1 MAWTWACDP
10 SEVCDIQ
17 FANSD
22 IQIIYIHS
30 SLCTYYIHTVIK
42 SQTLTRWFLTL
53 TMTNMWHPQPEL
65 SAPFAFPSW
74 TISTLTAF
82 YLIFPIIISSLNQLT
97 SYKLNMLIN
106 ILFLSQVIVN
116 CRCQHYD

>member
-1 MAWTWACDP
+1 M
-10 SEVCDIQ
+10 
-17 FANSD
+17 
-22 IQIIYIHS
+22 
-30 SLCTYYIHTVIK
+30 
-42 SQTLTRWFLTL
+42 LTRWVLTL

-82 YLIFPIIISSLNQLT
+82 YLIFPIIISSLSQLT

-116 CRCQHYD
+116 VVVNAIVSTMIDQTFLSLQASPLLALLHRWLRARQRSLMSTPTSQVRYT

>member
-1 MAWTWACDP
+1 M
-10 SEVCDIQ
+10 
-17 FANSD
+17 
-22 IQIIYIHS
+22 
-30 SLCTYYIHTVIK
+30 
-42 SQTLTRWFLTL
+42 LTRWVLTL

-116 CRCQHYD
+116 CRCHCHCQHYD

>member
-1 MAWTWACDP
+1 MFLF
-10 SEVCDIQ
+10 S
-17 FANSD
+17 NLLG
-22 IQIIYIHS
+22 
-30 SLCTYYIHTVIK
+30 LCGWPGPGPVTP
-42 SQTLTRWFLTL
+42 LRWVLTL

-82 YLIFPIIISSLNQLT
+82 YLVFPLIISSLNQLT

-106 ILFLSQVIVN
+106 ILFLSQVTVD
-116 CRCQHYD
+116 CHCHCHCQHYD